1 MGKKPVAVVIIVAAV
16 LLLTP
21 RPNQSG
27 IVGSGKLSGGA
38 VRAAWEWR
46 DWIAWAYTPKAP
58 EQELVYGDLGG
69 W

>member
-1 MGKKPVAVVIIVAAV
+1 MEKTTVAVVIIATAL

-46 DWIAWAYTPKAP
+46 DWIVWAYTPTAP
-58 EQELVYGDLGG
+58 DEELVYGDLGG